1 MQHSF
6 GVIQLTFDPQPGHVV
21 LCHDEKGRTFVVELI
36 EPLDVEDDGSIDYW
50 VAQGRST
57 DLGDWMT
64 DPGDWMTV
72 DAGLFVGILHSSF
85 EVEL

>member
-36 EPLDVEDDGSIDYW
+36 EPLEVQHNGSIDYW
-50 VAQGRST
+50 LAQGPSA
-57 DLGDWMT
+57 
-64 DPGDWMTV
+64 DPGDWMTL
-72 DAGLFVGILHSSF
+72 DADEFVGILHSSF